1 VLVTGGAGFI
11 GSHTVDALVERG
23 YEVTLLDSLEPPSH
37 RTREFPTYLDRNCRK
52 VKGSILER
60 SLMEDL
66 CKDTDAVI
74 HLAALVGG
82 YQSMYQIDRYVET
95 NTRGTSVLLDVLV
108 NTETPVRKLVVA
120 SSMMVYGE
128 GTYKCGPCGTVHY
141 PSGRD
146 QLSLKQA
153 LFDHRCSQCGAALTP
168 VPTTETR
175 PAIPGSIYAASK
187 RHQEEISLLV
197 GKAQGLRTTVLRY
210 FNVYGSRQSL
220 SNPYTGVCSVF
231 TSRILNNKPPVL
243 FEDGMMLRDYIHVK
257 DVVQANLRALESE
270 RAENEIFNVGS
281 GIPTSTLH
289 LARMLIRIYGSDV
302 EPEISHRYRIND
314 TRQCYAD
321 ISKAKGILGF
331 IPTVSLE
338 KGLGELAEWAKA
350 HPREAID
357 LFQDAMNELSEKRI
371 LF

>member
-37 RTREFPTYLDRNCRK
+37 RTREFPTYLDSNCRK
-52 VKGSILER
+52 VKGSVLQR

-66 CKDTDAVI
+66 CKDAEAVI

-82 YQSMYQIDRYVET
+82 YQSMYQIDRYVEA

-108 NTETPVRKLVVA
+108 NTENSVRKLVVG

-128 GTYKCGPCGTVHY
+128 GTYKCSRCGTVHC
-141 PSGRD
+141 PSVRD

-153 LFDHRCSQCGAALTP
+153 IFDHRCPNCGEPLKP

-187 RHQEEISLLV
+187 RHQEEISLLI
-197 GKAQGLRTTVLRY
+197 GKAQGLPTTVLRY

-220 SNPYTGVCSVF
+220 SNPYTGVCAVF

-243 FEDGMMLRDYIHVK
+243 FEDGMMLRDFVHVK
-257 DVVQANLRALESE
+257 DVARANLTALESQK
-270 RAENEIFNVGS
+270 AENEVFNIGS
-281 GIPTSTLH
+281 GIPTSILD
-289 LARMLIRIYGSDV
+289 LARILIRIYGSDV
-302 EPEISHRYRIND
+302 EPEVSLRHRIND
-314 TRQCYAD
+314 IRQCYAD
-321 ISKAKGILGF
+321 ISKARDILGF
-331 IPTVSLE
+331 SPTVNLE
-338 KGLGELAEWAKA
+338 KGMEELAEWAKA
-350 HPREAID
+350 NRWDAID
-357 LFQDAMNELSEKRI
+357 LFQDAMNELSEKGI
-371 LF
+371 LS